1 MRINWNYIKG
11 IVLLALTAVMFA
23 FGTIKN
29 NDRILRDASI
39 VFVGKHKLFLT
50 HENVN
55 NLLVQKN
62 QSLKNE
68 QKETLALNEVELALK
83 SNKLVKNAEVSV
95 SVDGDV
101 RIEIEQ
107 KTPIARVITNDSYY
121 VDDQGKAMPL
131 SENYSAR
138 VPMVSGYI
146 TPNDLSA
153 LTKLA
158 HRIEQDAFYKTQVV
172 HIHANEDK
180 TFTMRLRTYDF
191 VIQLGDLHA
200 LDKKLTNFKAFYKEA
215 DESNQLNRY
224 KAINLKFDNQVI
236 CTKK

>member
-1 MRINWNYIKG
+1 
-11 IVLLALTAVMFA
+11 MFLW
-23 FGTIKN
+23 GNT
-29 NDRILRDASI
+29 SC
-39 VFVGKHKLFLT
+39 FLT
-50 HENVN
+50 HDNVN

-68 QKETLALNEVELALK
+68 QKEVLALNEVELALK

-121 VDDQGKAMPL
+121 VDNQGKVMPL

-138 VPMVSGYI
+138 VPMVSGYV

-158 HRIEQDAFYKTQVV
+158 QHIEQDVFYKTQVV
-172 HIHANEDK
+172 HIHAKFEDN

-191 VIQLGDLHA
+191 VIQLGELNA

-215 DESNQLNRY
+215 VERNQLNRY

>member
-1 MRINWNYIKG
+1 MRINWNYMKG
-11 IVLLALTAVMFA
+11 FVLIALTAVMLA

-29 NDRILRDASI
+29 NDRILRDPSI

-50 HENVN
+50 HDNVN

-68 QKETLALNEVELALK
+68 QKEALALNEVELALK

-121 VDDQGKAMPL
+121 VDNQGKAMPL

-138 VPMVSGYI
+138 VPMVSGYVN
-146 TPNDLSA
+146 PNDLSA

-158 HRIEQDAFYKTQVV
+158 HRIEQDVFYKTQVV
-172 HIHANEDK
+172 HIHANENN

-191 VIQLGDLHA
+191 VIQLGELNA

-215 DESNQLNRY
+215 EEGNQLNRY
-224 KAINLKFDNQVI
+224 KVINLNFDNQVI

>member
-11 IVLLALTAVMFA
+11 IVLLALTAVMLA

-29 NDRILRDASI
+29 NDRTLRDTSI

-50 HENVN
+50 HDNVN

-68 QKETLALNEVELALK
+68 QKEALALNEVELALK

-121 VDDQGKAMPL
+121 VDNQGKAMPL

-138 VPMVSGYI
+138 VPMVSGYV
-146 TPNDLSA
+146 TPKDLSA

-158 HRIEQDAFYKTQVV
+158 QRIEQDVFYKTQVV
-172 HIHANEDK
+172 HIHANKDN

-191 VIQLGDLHA
+191 VIQLGDLYA

-215 DESNQLNRY
+215 DERNQLNRY
-224 KAINLKFDNQVI
+224 KTINLKFDNQVI